1 MAELQLS
8 KYSNEFGM
16 FKVKLKNG
24 TEKTVFGVVATSL
37 FKNES
42 MIYVLGSKQ
51 GIKQAN
57 IISFEYTPV
66 DRTDVG
72 EDAYNALR
80 KLTGILSDIYRAE
93 RDYIEYSKKV
103 GPYLET
109 YCSIKPKKL
118 KVCISQTD
126 LEKLCYTFLS
136 KYNKPD
142 YGEDY
147 VYKDVFVKLITEN
160 GVMLYDVNM
169 CNSWAMRKW
178 VDLDNYSFIYE
189 EYDGNYFIKDYES
202 SDYKSF
208 LAKCDALP
216 QKSRLL
222 NAYVEIAKSSGVQCN
237 INTSLG
243 VGDKRSLHYQSRMH
257 FNVRCDDAKAI
268 AIITNLLKR

>member
-8 KYSNEFGM
+8 NYSNRFGT
-16 FKVKLKNG
+16 FKLKLKNG
-24 TEKTVFGVVATSL
+24 TEKTVVGVVATSL
-37 FKNES
+37 AKNES

-51 GIKQAN
+51 VIKQAN

-66 DRTDVG
+66 DCTDIG

-80 KLTGILSDIYRAE
+80 GLTSIFSGIYRAE
-93 RDYIEYSKKV
+93 RDYIECSKRV
-103 GPYLET
+103 EPCLAT

-118 KVCISQTD
+118 KVCISKTD
-126 LEKLCYTFLS
+126 LENLCNTFLS
-136 KYNKPD
+136 KYNKTD

-147 VYKDVFVKLITEN
+147 VHKYVCVTLITEN

-178 VDLDNYSFIYE
+178 IDPDKYSFIYE
-189 EYDGNYFIKDYES
+189 EYDGNCFIDNRDS

-222 NAYVEIAKSSGVQCN
+222 NAYVEIAKSSGVQCS
-237 INTSLG
+237 INTSLD
-243 VGDKRSLHYQSRMH
+243 VGDKRSLYYQSRMR